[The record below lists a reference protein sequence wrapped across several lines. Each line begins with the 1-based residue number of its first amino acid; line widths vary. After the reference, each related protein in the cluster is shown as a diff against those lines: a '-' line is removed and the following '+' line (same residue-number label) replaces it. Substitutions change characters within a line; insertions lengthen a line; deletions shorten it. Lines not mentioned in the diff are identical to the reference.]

1 MANTVKITKKD
12 YFTKVIDLLNGALDF
27 GFNPDEDVDAVIAFC
42 EKEIATLDKRS
53 AKAKETAAAKRAA
66 NDDLYDAVAAV
77 LPAEFTSID
86 DITALVDFPEVT
98 RAKVANRLGKL
109 AANGAAEKGEMSVT
123 GTDGKSKK
131 IVAYRAVTA

>member
-1 MANTVKITKKD
+1 MTTVKVTKKD

-42 EKEIATLDKRS
+42 EKEIETLDKRA

-66 NDDLYDAVAAV
+66 NDELYDAVAAV

-86 DITALVDFPEVT
+86 EITSLVNIPEVT
-98 RAKVANRLGKL
+98 RAKVANRLNKL
-109 AANGAAEKGEMSVT
+109 AAAGVAVKGEIATT
-123 GTDGKSKK
+123 GSDGKSKK
-131 IVAYRAVTA
+131 VVGYKAA